1 MNGLS
6 NIGRVLVSAIPT
18 LTAHLWSSTIFLL
31 LILIVLLLGRSRL
44 TAGAR
49 HALALIGIIKFAIP
63 SVVFLPLIR
72 LWSPRLSDDSR
83 AAFAMPLRV
92 LGGAFPIAAPASGR
106 GSWLSLLLLFW
117 LLIAI
122 ALIARISLTRHRL
135 VALSTRTA
143 LPPQPRE
150 VEALTRARRRV
161 GVRRSI
167 DLARSPVPEAP
178 AVLRIFRPLIVLP
191 PRGCEELD
199 DDELESLLCHECAH
213 VSRHDN
219 LVARIESLICAL
231 FWFHPLLWIAQR
243 ITAVERER
251 ACDEAVANS
260 ADERE
265 TFLAA
270 LNKFCQASIA
280 PRLPGVSCMATAR
293 LKERMDHVMN
303 LDTLRKHA
311 PSARRV
317 TLLAAS
323 ALAAFTVVTAFF
335 GDNRAFAVARTPS
348 TGSYSIKAT
357 GIRKGGVVSL
367 HADVQDN
374 HNQQV
379 VAAAVFNLSG
389 DGHGTATASNGDLRF
404 TFDARPDKGS
414 SIAVEVTIERNGS
427 LEQKATIYIS
437 PTVVTDDANAYTG
450 QPISLALE
458 GADLRDVINTFS
470 KLTGTEMRVDPDIQG
485 RVSVSWVNVPWDQ
498 AFDSMLKDHGLTY
511 HREGKALVITRR

>member
-1 MNGLS
+1 MSAFASIDRLINGATPS
-6 NIGRVLVSAIPT
+6 

-31 LILIVLLLGRSRL
+31 LILIVLLLGRTRL

-63 SVVFLPLIR
+63 SAIFLPLLR

-83 AAFAMPLRV
+83 AAFALPLRV
-92 LGGAFPIAAPASGR
+92 LGGAFPIATPASGR
-106 GSWLSLLLLFW
+106 GSWLPLLLLFW

-135 VALSTRTA
+135 VSLSTRTA

-191 PRGCEELD
+191 PRGCEQLD

-219 LVARIESLICAL
+219 LLARIESLICAL

-270 LNKFCQASIA
+270 LNKFCHASIA

-303 LDTLRKHA
+303 LDTLRKHS

-323 ALAAFTVVTAFF
+323 ALAAFTVAMAFF
-335 GDNRAFAVARTPS
+335 GDNRALAIAKTPS
-348 TGSYSIKAT
+348 TGWYSIKGT
-357 GIRKGGVVSL
+357 GTRNGDLVTLDLNVR
-367 HADVQDN
+367 DN
-374 HNQQV
+374 RTQKT
-379 VAAAVFNLSG
+379 VAASVFSLGS
-389 DGHGTATASNGDLRF
+389 DGRGNATASNGDFQF
-404 TFDARPDKGS
+404 TFNARPDRRTF
-414 SIAVEVTIERNGS
+414 IAVDVIIERNGS
-427 LEQKATIYIS
+427 LEQKATIYIA
-437 PTVVTDDANAYTG
+437 PTATTENSDPYTG
-450 QPISLALE
+450 RPITLALKD
-458 GADLRDVINTFS
+458 ADLRDVINTFS
-470 KLTGTEMRVDPDIQG
+470 KLTGTEMRVDPAVQG
-485 RVSVSWVNVPWDQ
+485 RVSINWVNVPWDE
-498 AFDSMLKDHGLTY
+498 AFDSMLKDNGLTY
-511 HREGKALVITRR
+511 HREGKALVIAPK